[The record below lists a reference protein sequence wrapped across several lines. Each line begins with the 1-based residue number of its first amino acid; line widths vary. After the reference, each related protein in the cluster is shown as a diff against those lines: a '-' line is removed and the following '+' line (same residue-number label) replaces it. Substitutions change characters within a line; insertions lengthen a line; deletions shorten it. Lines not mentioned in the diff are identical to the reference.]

1 MKNIIYTFVLFTIML
16 WSSCSR
22 EGLNNVPYNFAD
34 ASIIAKDSTKIVGF
48 VNNIYTFLPDGYNRL
63 SGTSMVASATDE
75 AVHAVRG
82 SGAEMWGT
90 GSWGPTAL
98 YDNTFANCYTG
109 IRRTY
114 DYFNLI
120 EPLIRD
126 IDMGPVG
133 KKLNRGQLYFLRAFY
148 NFEILKRFGGY
159 PIVLNA
165 LQFTDDLNIPRS
177 KYDDCVKYISDLCD
191 SAAVYLPTSYPNT
204 QLGRATQGAALALK
218 ARLLLYAASPLFN
231 DSSKPTND
239 LEHGAYDATKWEK
252 AAAAA
257 DAVIKLNVYDLFA
270 DYGTFFTTLISGI
283 SGTTIN
289 KEIILSKMNT
299 ANNTVESQNGP
310 AGYTNGQGG
319 TCPTL
324 DLVNDYE
331 MKNGTAFS
339 WSNPA
344 QAAKPFFYRDP
355 RFGKSILFNDTT
367 WMTRASTANKIQTY
381 EGGLDKLGNKATRT
395 GFYLRKFLA
404 VTANWNP
411 TVGTTNH
418 CFPLLRYGEV
428 LLNYAE
434 AMNEAYGPDADPKG
448 YGLTARAAV
457 TKIRTRAGLA
467 ATANKDFLLTTGA
480 YYAPTGDKAKMR
492 TAIQHERRIELAFEE
507 HRHLDLRRWKLAED
521 VLSKPVHGLTITQT
535 GTTYTYTPIEVE
547 PREFS
552 SKMYLYPFPESE
564 VSRNKELVQNTGW

>member
-1 MKNIIYTFVLFTIML
+1 MKNIIYTFVLFTIMAL
-16 WSSCSR
+16 SSCTR
-22 EGLNNVPYNFAD
+22 EGVNNVPYNFAD
-34 ASIIAKDSTKIVGF
+34 AAVIAKDSTKIAGF

-114 DYFNLI
+114 DYVNLI

-133 KKLNRGQLYFLRAFY
+133 RKLYRGQVYFLRAFY
-148 NFEILKRFGGY
+148 NFELLKRFGGY
-159 PIVLNA
+159 PIVLDA
-165 LQFTDDLNIPRS
+165 LKFTDDLNIPRS

-191 SAAVYLPTSYPNT
+191 SAAVNLPTTHPNT
-204 QLGRATQGAALALK
+204 QLGRATKGAAMALK

-231 DSSKPTND
+231 DASKPNND
-239 LEHGAYDATKWEK
+239 LEHGAYDAAKWK
-252 AAAAA
+252 KAAQAAAA
-257 DAVIKLNVYDLFA
+257 VINLNVYDLYT
-270 DYGTFFTTLISGI
+270 DYRDFFTTLVN
-283 SGTTIN
+283 GTVIN
-289 KEIILSKMNT
+289 KEIILSKMAT
-299 ANNTVESQNGP
+299 ANNSVESQNGP

-331 MKNGTAFS
+331 MKNGVAFD
-339 WSNPA
+339 WNNPA
-344 QAAKPFFYRDP
+344 HAAKPFFYRDP

-367 WMTRASTANKIQTY
+367 WIARTPSNKIETF
-381 EGGLDKLGNKATRT
+381 ETGKDKDGNKATRT
-395 GFYLRKFLA
+395 SFYLRKFLSI
-404 VTANWNP
+404 TANWNP

-434 AMNEAYGPDADPKG
+434 AMNEAYGPDADPDG
-448 YGLTARAAV
+448 YGMTARAAV
-457 TKIRTRAGLA
+457 TKIRTRAGLV
-467 ATANKDFLLTTGA
+467 ANKDFLLTTGA
-480 YYAPTGDKAKMR
+480 YYAPTGDKDKFR

-507 HRHLDLRRWKLAED
+507 HRHLDLRRWKLAES
-521 VLSKPVHGLTITQT
+521 VLDKPVHGLTIVKT

-547 PREFS
+547 PRVFT

-564 VSRNKELVQNTGW
+564 MSRNKSLVQNTGW

>member
-1 MKNIIYTFVLFTIML
+1 MKNIIYTFLLITL
-16 WSSCSR
+16 ALLSSCTR
-22 EGLNNVPYNFAD
+22 EGVNNVPYNFAD
-34 ASIIAKDSTKIVGF
+34 AAVIAKDSTKIAGF
-48 VNNIYTFLPDGYNRL
+48 VNNIYTLLPDGYNRL

-98 YDNTFANCYTG
+98 YDNTFSDCYTG

-114 DYFNLI
+114 NYVEII

-126 IDMGPVG
+126 IDMGPIG
-133 KKLNRGQLYFLRAFY
+133 RKLYRGQVYFLRAFY
-148 NFEILKRFGGY
+148 NFELLKRFGGY
-159 PIVLNA
+159 PIVLKT
-165 LQFTDDLNIPRS
+165 LEITDDLNIPRS

-191 SAAVYLPTSYPNT
+191 SAAVLLPTSYATT

-231 DSSKPTND
+231 DPSKPAND
-239 LEHGAYDATKWEK
+239 FEHGAYDATKWQKAAE
-252 AAAAA
+252 AAAA
-257 DAVIKLNVYDLFA
+257 VINLKENNAPVYALYTSYD
-270 DYGTFFTTLISGI
+270 GFFTTLAS
-283 SGTTIN
+283 N
-289 KEIILSKMNT
+289 KEIILSKMAT
-299 ANNTVESQNGP
+299 TNNTVESQNGP

-331 MKNGTAFS
+331 MKNGVAFD
-339 WSNPA
+339 WNNA
-344 QAAKPFFYRDP
+344 AHAAKPFFYRDP
-355 RFGKSILFNDTT
+355 RFGKSVLFNDTT
-367 WMTRASTANKIQTY
+367 WMPRSSTANKIQTY
-381 EGGLDKLGNKATRT
+381 EGGLDKIGNKATRT

-411 TVGTTNH
+411 TAGTTNH

-434 AMNEAYGPDADPKG
+434 AMNEAYGPDADPNG

-457 TKIRTRAGLA
+457 AQIRARAGLV
-467 ATANKDFLLTTGA
+467 ANKDFLLTNGA
-480 YYAPTGDKAKMR
+480 YYAPTGDKDKMR

-507 HRHLDLRRWKLAED
+507 HRHLDLRRWKLATD
-521 VLSKPVHGLTITQT
+521 VLSKPVHGLTITKN
-535 GTTYTYTPIEVE
+535 GTTYTYTQIEVE
-547 PREFS
+547 PRAFT
-552 SKMYLYPFPESE
+552 SKMYLYPFPQTEI
-564 VSRNKELVQNTGW
+564 SRNKSLVQNTGW